1 MRKFDAAGWLDF
13 VTTVVL
19 VIILGWILAALCG
32 CAAREAQPA
41 SSLVI
46 PRECILSVNL
56 TPKTHCVGTDKQ
68 HMNCKGIELTIITG
82 CGELVVAGGNSKKG
96 KQTGP

>member
-1 MRKFDAAGWLDF
+1 MRKPGAAGWLDF
-13 VTTVVL
+13 VTIVVL
-19 VIILGWILAALCG
+19 LVMLGWILAALCG
-32 CAAREAQPA
+32 CAAREAQVKAPA

-46 PRECILSVNL
+46 PRECILSVKL

-82 CGELVVAGGNSKKG
+82 CGQLAVAGDNSKKG
-96 KQTGP
+96 K